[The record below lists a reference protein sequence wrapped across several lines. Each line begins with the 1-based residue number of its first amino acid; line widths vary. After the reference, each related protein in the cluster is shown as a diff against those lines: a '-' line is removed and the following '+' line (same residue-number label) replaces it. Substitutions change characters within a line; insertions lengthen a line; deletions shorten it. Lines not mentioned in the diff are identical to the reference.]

1 MPMLRTALI
10 AGAASALL
18 AGAALAAHDESRTML
33 VALPDGSVQHIQY
46 RGDVAPRLVILPAA
60 QSVGLLDAAFGPGSP
75 FAEMERISAAMDAQ
89 AAAMMRQAATLQAQV
104 PAAQFPAAQG
114 KGVTMTNAQGEPVG
128 VMHYSYVSSTTS
140 ADGCT
145 QTVSYSSDAAA
156 ASGEPRIIRTSSG
169 DCGAGAN
176 PVGRPGAVTP
186 TAAPAKPAPT
196 VTPVSAAAPAAT
208 PATSR
213 T

>member
-75 FAEMERISAAMDAQ
+75 FAEMERISAAMEAHAQ
-89 AAAMMRQAATLQAQV
+89 AMMRQVAAMQAQMS
-104 PAAQFPAAQG
+104 AADG
-114 KGVTMTNAQGEPVG
+114 RGILMTNAAGRPVG
-128 VMHYSYVSSTTS
+128 VMHYSYVSSTTT

-145 QTVSYSSDAAA
+145 QTVQYSSDG
-156 ASGEPRIIRTSSG
+156 SSSQPKLIRTSAGS
-169 DCGAGAN
+169 CGTAKAA
-176 PVGRPGAVTP
+176 PAVTP
-186 TAAPAKPAPT
+186 TSAAPAAKPAPKI
-196 VTPVSAAAPAAT
+196 T
-208 PATSR
+208 PASAPKPLAQFTPSR

>member
-18 AGAALAAHDESRTML
+18 AGAALAAHDESKTML

-60 QSVGLLDAAFGPGSP
+60 QSVSLLGAAFGPGSP

-89 AAAMMRQAATLQAQV
+89 AAAMMRQAATLQAPV
-104 PAAQFPAAQG
+104 PAAQG

-145 QTVSYSSDAAA
+145 QTVSYSSDDAA

-196 VTPVSAAAPAAT
+196 VTPVSAAAPAAM